1 MKRNEEFNAHSEY
14 PLVPG
19 IIVIIDLDKF
29 REFVEKHGLDPYKPN
44 IITSELT
51 SLVELFTR
59 KFRGVVIYGL
69 DYERGTEEAVIEI
82 PYGVDY
88 LDLVISELKYIANRI
103 RELGTTLTAVIVVD
117 YVSGRSA
124 KSRRDAYEGTLGRR
138 RALRALRRAK
148 KKGGNR
154 IIVLA

>member
-1 MKRNEEFNAHSEY
+1 MKRNEEFNAHSEHTV
-14 PLVPG
+14 VPG

-29 REFVEKHGLDPYKPN
+29 GEFVEKYGLDPYRPN
-44 IITSELT
+44 TITSELT
-51 SLVELFTR
+51 RLVEQFTQ

-69 DYERGTEEAVIEI
+69 DYKRGTEEAVIEI
-82 PYGVDY
+82 PYGVEY
-88 LDLVISELKYIANRI
+88 LDPVISELKCIANRI
-103 RELGTTLTAVIVVD
+103 RELGVTLTAVVAVD
-117 YVSGRSA
+117 HVSGRPA
-124 KSRRDAYEGTLGRR
+124 KSRREAYVGTLSRR